1 MVVVFLAEGFEE
13 VEALAPVDVMRR
25 AGLAVKLAGVTGREV
40 TGSHGICVQTDM
52 DAQEVDATLL
62 EAMVLP
68 GGLPGTHN
76 LEASPAVQRCIDSCV
91 AQGKLVAA
99 ICAAPSILAHK
110 GLLAGKNATA
120 FPGFQKDLQEGGA
133 LLSESYV
140 VRDGQFLTARG
151 MGVATQFGLALVE
164 ALSPRRRPRTSGPPS
179 SGRRK
184 EGKGRPGAGSCWPGG
199 TLCREGRRS
208 PGPSKAACWPCRST
222 SGPGGC
228 SSI

>member
-91 AQGKLVAA
+91 A
-99 ICAAPSILAHK
+99 PSILAHK

-120 FPGFQKDLQEGGA
+120 FPSFQKDLQEGGA

-164 ALSPRRRPRTSGPPS
+164 ALVSP
-179 SGRRK
+179 
-184 EGKGRPGAGSCWPGG
+184 E
-199 TLCREGRRS
+199 
-208 PGPSKAACWPCRST
+208 KAADIRA
-222 SGPGGC
+222 
-228 SSI
+228 SIQWEA

>member
-91 AQGKLVAA
+91 AQGKLVAG

-120 FPGFQKDLQEGGA
+120 FPSFQKDLQEGGA

-164 ALSPRRRPRTSGPPS
+164 ALVSP
-179 SGRRK
+179 
-184 EGKGRPGAGSCWPGG
+184 E
-199 TLCREGRRS
+199 
-208 PGPSKAACWPCRST
+208 KAADIRA
-222 SGPGGC
+222 
-228 SSI
+228 SIQWEA

>member
-76 LEASPAVQRCIDSCV
+76 LEASPRVQRSYDSCV
-91 AQGKLVAA
+91 AQGKQVAG

-164 ALSPRRRPRTSGPPS
+164 ALVSP
-179 SGRRK
+179 
-184 EGKGRPGAGSCWPGG
+184 E
-199 TLCREGRRS
+199 
-208 PGPSKAACWPCRST
+208 KAANIRA
-222 SGPGGC
+222 
-228 SSI
+228 SIQWEA

>member
-120 FPGFQKDLQEGGA
+120 FPSFQKDLQEGGA

-164 ALSPRRRPRTSGPPS
+164 ALVS
-179 SGRRK
+179 S
-184 EGKGRPGAGSCWPGG
+184 E
-199 TLCREGRRS
+199 
-208 PGPSKAACWPCRST
+208 KAAEIQA
-222 SGPGGC
+222 
-228 SSI
+228 SIQWEA

>member
-25 AGLAVKLAGVTGREV
+25 AGLTVKLAGVTGEKV
-40 TGSHGICVQTDM
+40 TGSHGICVQTDL
-52 DAQEVDATLL
+52 AAEEVDVSAL

-76 LEASPAVQRCIDSCV
+76 LEASPAVQGCIDNCV
-91 AQGKLVAA
+91 EQGKLVAA

-120 FPGFQKDLQEGGA
+120 FPSFQKDLEEGGA

-151 MGVATQFGLALVE
+151 MGVATQFGLALAA
-164 ALSPRRRPRTSGPPS
+164 ALVS
-179 SGRRK
+179 
-184 EGKGRPGAGSCWPGG
+184 E
-199 TLCREGRRS
+199 E
-208 PGPSKAACWPCRST
+208 KAAEIRA
-222 SGPGGC
+222 
-228 SSI
+228 SIQWEG

>member
-76 LEASPAVQRCIDSCV
+76 LEATPAVQRCIDSCV

-120 FPGFQKDLQEGGA
+120 FPSA

-140 VRDGQFLTARG
+140 GRDGQFRTARV
-151 MGVATQFGLALVE
+151 MGVATQFGLAVVE
-164 ALSPRRRPRTSGPPS
+164 ALVSP
-179 SGRRK
+179 
-184 EGKGRPGAGSCWPGG
+184 E
-199 TLCREGRRS
+199 
-208 PGPSKAACWPCRST
+208 KAADIRA
-222 SGPGGC
+222 
-228 SSI
+228 SIQWEA

>member
-52 DAQEVDATLL
+52 AAQEVDASLL

-110 GLLAGKNATA
+110 GLLVGKNATA
-120 FPGFQKDLQEGGA
+120 FPSFQKDLQEGGA

-164 ALSPRRRPRTSGPPS
+164 ALVSP
-179 SGRRK
+179 
-184 EGKGRPGAGSCWPGG
+184 E
-199 TLCREGRRS
+199 
-208 PGPSKAACWPCRST
+208 KAADIRA
-222 SGPGGC
+222 
-228 SSI
+228 SIQWEA